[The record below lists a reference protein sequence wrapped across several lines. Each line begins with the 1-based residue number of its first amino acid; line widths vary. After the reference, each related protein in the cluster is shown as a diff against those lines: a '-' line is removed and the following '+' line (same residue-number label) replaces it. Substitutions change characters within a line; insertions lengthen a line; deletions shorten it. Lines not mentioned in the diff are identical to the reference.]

1 MEKVQP
7 KEIRIVIDGG
17 LVQKVGLG
25 KDVPRDLT
33 ITTVDLD
40 IEGQTP
46 DDDPRIERTGY
57 GSEIA
62 FCAILH
68 EPGDEFSPESIDE
81 DGTIWL

>member
-25 KDVPRDLT
+25 KDVPRALM

-40 IEGQTP
+40 IEGQNP

-57 GSEIA
+57 GNEIA
-62 FCAILH
+62 FCTILH
-68 EPGDEFSPESIDE
+68 EAEDEITDDNVDQ
-81 DGTIWL
+81 DGTAWL